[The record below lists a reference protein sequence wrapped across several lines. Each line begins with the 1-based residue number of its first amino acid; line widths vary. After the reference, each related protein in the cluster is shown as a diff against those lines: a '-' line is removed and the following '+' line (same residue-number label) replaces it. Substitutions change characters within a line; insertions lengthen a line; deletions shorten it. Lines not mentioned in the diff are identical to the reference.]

1 MKCTVC
7 GGPMRPITPSLPFKL
22 SEERIIILK
31 EIPVLQCGSC
41 REYLLEDTVMARVDL
56 MLSRVDGSAELEI
69 IRYAA

>member
-7 GGPMRPITPSLPFKL
+7 GGHMRPITTSLPFKL

-41 REYLLEDTVMARVDL
+41 REYLLEDPVMARVDA
-56 MLSRVDGSAELEI
+56 MLNKADGGAELEI

>member
-7 GGPMRPITPSLPFKL
+7 GGQMRPMTTNLPFKL
-22 SEERIIILK
+22 SEERIVILK

-41 REYLLEDTVMARVDL
+41 REYLLEDGVMARVDA
-56 MLSRVDGSAELEI
+56 MLSTVGGGAELEI